1 MEIFER
7 LEARLLLNACAPS
20 MIKTSMLSSV
30 DTAMTYTH
38 AKDERKGDTEK
49 QRKKREANEEEEE
62 RGNREGF
69 K

>member
-1 MEIFER
+1 
-7 LEARLLLNACAPS
+7 
-20 MIKTSMLSSV
+20 
-30 DTAMTYTH
+30 MTYTH